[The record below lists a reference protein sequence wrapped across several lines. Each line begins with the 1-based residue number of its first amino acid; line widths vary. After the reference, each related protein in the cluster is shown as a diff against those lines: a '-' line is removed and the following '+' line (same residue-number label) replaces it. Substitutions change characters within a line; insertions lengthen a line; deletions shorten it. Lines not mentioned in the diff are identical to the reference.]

1 MLNKTLVIIPAYN
14 EEKRVISVVNECR
27 KYTKD
32 EIDIIIVNDGSEDGT
47 LKLCEENGL
56 DVISIPFNMG
66 VGNALKTGFKY
77 AIENRYKYVITLDAD
92 GQHNPS
98 DIPKFLD
105 ELKSDEYDIIIGSR
119 FLNGNTYEG
128 SRIRILGIKLFA
140 KLISLIIR
148 EKLTDVT
155 SGYRGMNHRVLNFT
169 IIDVFN
175 FDYPDADFLLTLH
188 RAGFRFKEIPVDMNK
203 RLGGRSQHRGLKPVF
218 YVFKMMQSIF
228 IILLRGKSKKINR

>member
-14 EEKRVISVVNECR
+14 EEKRVLSVVTECR
-27 KYTKD
+27 KYTNK
-32 EIDIIIVNDGSEDGT
+32 EIDIIVINDGSEDGT
-47 LKLCEENGL
+47 LKVCEENGL

-66 VGNALKTGFKY
+66 VGNTLKTGFKY

-119 FLNGNTYEG
+119 FLNENKYDG
-128 SRIRILGIKLFA
+128 SWIRTFGIKLFA
-140 KLISLIIR
+140 KLISVIIR

-169 IIDVFN
+169 IIDKFN

-228 IILLRGKSKKINR
+228 IILLRKKSKK